1 VETKSGETLRLETH
15 AQTEGK
21 PNRRRITDDE
31 QARRRW
37 KDKCY
42 DQDSPMKKNR
52 AEWNWCRCALTT
64 RNEEPIREK
73 PTTRVEDEQ

>member
-1 VETKSGETLRLETH
+1 
-15 AQTEGK
+15 
-21 PNRRRITDDE
+21 
-31 QARRRW
+31 
-37 KDKCY
+37 
-42 DQDSPMKKNR
+42 MKKNR